1 MTREQVELTSISQ
14 LVNNF
19 KFIHLQ
25 PLKKKEPAMKK
36 AFSSRSLFAVL
47 SLLLCFTSLTSSAQK
62 YAYVNTQYILDNI
75 PDYKNAQQ
83 QLDNISLQWQKE
95 IEDKYAII
103 DKLYKAYQA
112 EQVLL
117 TEEMKKRRQDEITQK
132 EKDVKDLQKQR
143 FGYEGDLF
151 KKKQEMVKPI
161 QDKIYNAV
169 KKLATDQSYAVIFD
183 KSSDLIMLY
192 ANPKYDKSDD
202 ILLALGFKPAKKEGG
217 SGAAKS
223 GEGSAPSTPTDR
235 APSKTDEPKK

>member
-1 MTREQVELTSISQ
+1 MIRTRMGLNSTSQ

-25 PLKKKEPAMKK
+25 PLKKKEIAMKK
-36 AFSSRSLFAVL
+36 AFSTRNIFAAFA
-47 SLLLCFTSLTSSAQK
+47 LLLCLASSTTQAQK
-62 YAYVNTQYILDNI
+62 YAYVNTQYILENI

-83 QLDNISLQWQKE
+83 QLDNLSIQWQKE

-117 TEEMKKRRQDEITQK
+117 TEEMKKRRQDEISQK

-202 ILLALGFKPAKKEGG
+202 ILLALGFKPAKKELKFHGHELKPWDL
-217 SGAAKS
+217 SQS
-223 GEGSAPSTPTDR
+223 LSE
-235 APSKTDEPKK
+235 EVI

>member
-1 MTREQVELTSISQ
+1 M
-14 LVNNF
+14 
-19 KFIHLQ
+19 
-25 PLKKKEPAMKK
+25 A
-36 AFSSRSLFAVL
+36 
-47 SLLLCFTSLTSSAQK
+47 
-62 YAYVNTQYILDNI
+62 
-75 PDYKNAQQ
+75 
-83 QLDNISLQWQKE
+83 KE

-117 TEEMKKRRQDEITQK
+117 TEEMKNVARTKFLRRK
-132 EKDVKDLQKQR
+132 KDVKDLQKQR

-202 ILLALGFKPAKKEGG
+202 ILLALGFKPAKKNPEQALLKEENPHLRQELLIAPLQRLTNRKIISTLIFTKNMMKKSLVLACVAVLLTGITAFAQTLKFG
-217 SGAAKS
+217 HIDSGQLIQMMPQTKQADSTLKN
-223 GEGSAPSTPTDR
+223 SASHWIPS
-235 APSKTDEPKK
+235 